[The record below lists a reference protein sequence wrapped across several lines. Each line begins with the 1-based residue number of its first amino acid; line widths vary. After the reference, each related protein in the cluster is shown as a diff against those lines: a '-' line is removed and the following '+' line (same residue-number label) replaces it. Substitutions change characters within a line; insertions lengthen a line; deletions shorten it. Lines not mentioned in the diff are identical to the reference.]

1 MVYTDAG
8 GGHRSSA
15 EALRTVL
22 GECRPWNVRLVNLH
36 EELRALD
43 WVYNLTGSRLEDWY
57 NFALQ
62 QSWTWGGSLVLS
74 LLHRAIRR
82 AHEEQVNLLTEF
94 WRSNQP
100 DLVISLVPH
109 FNRAIGESLRR
120 ALPGVPLAVLL
131 TDIADTPPHFWIE
144 PQEQYVICGSDRA
157 VDQARAAGIHS
168 DYIYRTSGM
177 IVHPRFYE
185 PLNLDRGAERKRVG
199 LDPEVPTGLVMFGGQ
214 GSKEMLQIARELNDS
229 RLNVQLILLCGHN
242 LGLASKLRDAHLR
255 LSHLVVGYT
264 TQVPLYMYLADFLIG
279 KPGPGSISEALMMNL
294 PVIVERSAR
303 TMPQERY
310 NAVWVLEK
318 EVGLVVPSFRNID
331 RAVEDLLSPARF
343 SRLQANAAAIKN
355 RAVFEIADI
364 LSDILEKARH
374 SLQASRLSHGTRDN
388 LQGPGLVGIQTF
400 HFSQ

>member
-1 MVYTDAG
+1 
-8 GGHRSSA
+8 
-15 EALRTVL
+15 
-22 GECRPWNVRLVNLH
+22 
-36 EELRALD
+36 
-43 WVYNLTGSRLEDWY
+43 
-57 NFALQ
+57 
-62 QSWTWGGSLVLS
+62 
-74 LLHRAIRR
+74 
-82 AHEEQVNLLTEF
+82 
-94 WRSNQP
+94 
-100 DLVISLVPH
+100 
-109 FNRAIGESLRR
+109 
-120 ALPGVPLAVLL
+120 
-131 TDIADTPPHFWIE
+131 
-144 PQEQYVICGSDRA
+144 
-157 VDQARAAGIHS
+157 
-168 DYIYRTSGM
+168 
-177 IVHPRFYE
+177 
-185 PLNLDRGAERKRVG
+185 
-199 LDPEVPTGLVMFGGQ
+199 
-214 GSKEMLQIARELNDS
+214 
-229 RLNVQLILLCGHN
+229 
-242 LGLASKLRDAHLR
+242 LR

>member
-1 MVYTDAG
+1 VDRVDLVYTDAG

-22 GECRPWNVRLVNLH
+22 GECRSWDVRLVNLH
-36 EELRALD
+36 EELRPLD

-74 LLHRAIRR
+74 LLHSAIRR
-82 AHEEQVNLLTEF
+82 AHEEQVNLLTDF

-120 ALPGVPLAVLL
+120 ALPGIPLVVLL
-131 TDIADTPPHFWIE
+131 TDLADTPPHFWIE

-157 VDQARAAGIHS
+157 VDQARAAGTHS
-168 DYIYRTSGM
+168 DHIYRTSGM

-185 PLNLDRGAERKRVG
+185 PLNLDRATERKRLD
-199 LDPEVPTGLVMFGGQ
+199 LDPEVATGLVMFGGQ
-214 GSKEMLQIARELNDS
+214 GSKEMLQIAHQLSDS

-242 LGLASKLRDAHLR
+242 LRLASKLRDARLR
-255 LSHLVVGYT
+255 FSHLVVGYT

-279 KPGPGSISEALMMNL
+279 KPGPGSISEALTMNL

-310 NAVWVLEK
+310 NAAWVLEK

-331 RAVEDLLSPARF
+331 RAVEELLSPARF
-343 SRLQANAAAIKN
+343 SRLQANAAATEN

-374 SLQASRLSHGTRDN
+374 SLAS
-388 LQGPGLVGIQTF
+388 
-400 HFSQ
+400 